1 MTLVSDGLEVDE
13 VLSSSSDEELLLS
26 DDEELS
32 SLSVVLD
39 EELLEEL
46 AVGRG
51 LVVAGADVAAKT
63 AAEAEHATINAA
75 KTAAAFFNIDLF
87 ILPLSF
93 LTPHS

>member
-1 MTLVSDGLEVDE
+1 M
-13 VLSSSSDEELLLS
+13 S

-63 AAEAEHATINAA
+63 AAEAENATINAA

>member
-13 VLSSSSDEELLLS
+13 VLSSSSDEELLFS

-39 EELLEEL
+39 EALLEEL

-63 AAEAEHATINAA
+63 AAEAENATINAA

>member
-13 VLSSSSDEELLLS
+13 VLSSSSDEELLFS

-63 AAEAEHATINAA
+63 AAEAENATINAA

>member
-1 MTLVSDGLEVDE
+1 MFPMGLKSMK

-63 AAEAEHATINAA
+63 AAEAENATINAA

>member
-1 MTLVSDGLEVDE
+1 
-13 VLSSSSDEELLLS
+13 LS

-63 AAEAEHATINAA
+63 AAEAENATINAA

>member
-1 MTLVSDGLEVDE
+1 M
-13 VLSSSSDEELLLS
+13 S

-63 AAEAEHATINAA
+63 AAEAENATMNAA

>member
-1 MTLVSDGLEVDE
+1 M
-13 VLSSSSDEELLLS
+13 S

-63 AAEAEHATINAA
+63 AAEAENRCV
-75 KTAAAFFNIDLF
+75 
-87 ILPLSF
+87 
-93 LTPHS
+93 